1 MFLRKRLAISD
12 HFEGLWSVGT
22 RFRQLRQSQALN
34 KKLAMSPSSTM
45 FMAASMILNMC
56 HSSSYCMR
64 HSWRTYSRGDKLE
77 PARSSV
83 EHMARLQYGALS
95 FPKVTRALLRVR
107 ILVWTSASSC
117 LAMNLHT
124 SNRKIRYSQKITI
137 QIIQPPACR
146 YVMLCRICVVPTQSR
161 KPVLYYADYTVPT
174 REHERQ
180 TMQIRTTSAL
190 QGLHHKFGNRWS
202 GRGAEPV
209 Y

>member
-83 EHMARLQYGALS
+83 EHMARLVWSTILS
-95 FPKVTRALLRVR
+95 QSHTRPSPSENPSLDQRFFLLGYEPSHVEQKNQ
-107 ILVWTSASSC
+107 ILVEDHDLDH
-117 LAMNLHT
+117 LAPSLPLCDAVPDLCST
-124 SNRKIRYSQKITI
+124 DPI
-137 QIIQPPACR
+137 QETCPI
-146 YVMLCRICVVPTQSR
+146 LCR
-161 KPVLYYADYTVPT
+161 LYSSHTGT
-174 REHERQ
+174 
-180 TMQIRTTSAL
+180 
-190 QGLHHKFGNRWS
+190 
-202 GRGAEPV
+202 
-209 Y
+209 